1 MSEPT
6 TDGRLLKGQRRRRAL
21 IEACV
26 RTIGR
31 VGVPGVS
38 QRVVA
43 AEAGVPPSAVAYYFP
58 TVDELLL
65 ATLCEVNDGYVAA
78 LERCGEA
85 PDPLDALAEV
95 IAGTGQPGTRASAA
109 AEYELFMLAGRGER
123 WQREYERWA
132 AALTGFFTS
141 CCRLDPARAESA
153 SAAVD
158 GLFIRAYCLP
168 GSYGVDQVRAILTS
182 VVGPVAG
189 PSSPGWAAPRS

>member
-1 MSEPT
+1 MT
-6 TDGRLLKGQRRRRAL
+6 TDGRLLKGQRRRRA
-21 IEACV
+21 IVDATV

-65 ATLCEVNDGYVAA
+65 ATLRDVNDGYIAA
-78 LERCGEA
+78 LERCA
-85 PDPLDALAEV
+85 DAADPLDALAEV
-95 IAGTGQPGTRASAA
+95 VAGTGRPDVRASAA

-132 AALTGFFTS
+132 AALTAFFTER
-141 CCRLDPARAESA
+141 CRLDPTRAESA
-153 SAAVD
+153 SVAVD
-158 GLFIRAYCLP
+158 GLFVRAYCLP
-168 GSYGVDQVRAILTS
+168 GAYGAEQVRSVLRA
-182 VVGPVAG
+182 VVGV
-189 PSSPGWAAPRS
+189 